1 MRNLFKKIVN
11 FFLAFVGLEVS
22 KKTPFKKLSF
32 DELHLSLNKITD
44 PIIFDVGAHTGQSI
58 DRFKNLF
65 LAPKIHSFEP
75 IKNEFG
81 ILKKAYGNDDKIILN
96 NFALGDKKEIKTL
109 YINAKSDCSSFYKV
123 NMDSEWLKF
132 RSKKLNM
139 TPEKFTVSTQET
151 NVLTIDEYVEINNI
165 DKIDILKIDTQG
177 TEDQVLEGAKN
188 SLKNKLIRNIETE
201 ICFSNQYEKKLSFYE
216 IEKNLFPNNYRLY
229 GISNEGFRNLKE
241 GFIFFMD
248 VIYTSNSD

>member
-151 NVLTIDEYVEINNI
+151 NVLTIDE
-165 DKIDILKIDTQG
+165 
-177 TEDQVLEGAKN
+177 
-188 SLKNKLIRNIETE
+188 
-201 ICFSNQYEKKLSFYE
+201 
-216 IEKNLFPNNYRLY
+216 
-229 GISNEGFRNLKE
+229 
-241 GFIFFMD
+241 
-248 VIYTSNSD
+248 